1 MNNENEHT
9 QSILFRVHNSST
21 IYSVPIQC
29 VLRVESSAVKIL
41 PVSRSPD
48 YLVGICRLCEKNIS
62 IVNLGQLLGL
72 EQISNWQ
79 AKDQCLLIIKNA
91 PVGFWV
97 EAILGVEILHARQSA
112 GPFSGEFVRNVYFC
126 DERND
131 LIPELDIPKLLSF
144 CQFPRSS

>member
-1 MNNENEHT
+1 MNNENKHT
-9 QSILFRVHNSST
+9 QSILFRVHSSST
-21 IYSVPIQC
+21 IYSVPVQYI
-29 VLRVESSAVKIL
+29 LRVESSAAKIL

-48 YLVGICRLCEKNIS
+48 YLLGVCRLCEKNIS
-62 IVNLGQLLGL
+62 VVNLGHLLGL
-72 EQISNWQ
+72 EQISNCQ
-79 AKDQCLLIIKNA
+79 VKDQCLLIIKNA
-91 PVGFWV
+91 PVGFLV